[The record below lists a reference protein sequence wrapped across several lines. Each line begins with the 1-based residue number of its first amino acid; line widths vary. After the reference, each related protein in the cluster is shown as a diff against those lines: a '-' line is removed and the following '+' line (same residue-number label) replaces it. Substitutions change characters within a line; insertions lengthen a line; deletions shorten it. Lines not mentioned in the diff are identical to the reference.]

1 MWCEIY
7 IINLSICRLRPWNFV
22 VDRFSGSHDQPS
34 QPCGR
39 SEEGVACLHEV
50 YHYALCTEIMLCMYL
65 PISLRTVHRDNAV
78 HVFANITT
86 HCAQR
91 LCCACICQ
99 YHYAL
104 CTEIMLCMYL
114 PISLRTVHRDYA
126 VHVFATSALRAQTGA
141 SLCLLPVLWMAMG
154 DKMWQLNV
162 TMTDFF
168 FNCAPVTF
176 QPWFISLASI
186 ES

>member
-1 MWCEIY
+1 M
-7 IINLSICRLRPWNFV
+7 
-22 VDRFSGSHDQPS
+22 DRFSGSHDQPS
-34 QPCGR
+34 QPCGCG
-39 SEEGVACLHEV
+39 EEGVACLHEV

-65 PISLRTVHRDNAV
+65 PISLRTVHRDYAV

-126 VHVFATSALRAQTGA
+126 VHVFANITTHCAQRLCCACFAKITTHCAQRLCCACICHQCPEGTNRGLFMPAASAMDGHGR
-141 SLCLLPVLWMAMG
+141 
-154 DKMWQLNV
+154 
-162 TMTDFF
+162 
-168 FNCAPVTF
+168 
-176 QPWFISLASI
+176 
-186 ES
+186 